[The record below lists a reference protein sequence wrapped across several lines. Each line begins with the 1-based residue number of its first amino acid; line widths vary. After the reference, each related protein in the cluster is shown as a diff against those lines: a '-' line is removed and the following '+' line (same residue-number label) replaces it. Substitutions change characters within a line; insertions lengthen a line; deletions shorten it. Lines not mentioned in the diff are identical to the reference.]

1 MEIDF
6 IKILVVSHEK
16 LVNTFKPCLFIAWH
30 YQEGQLIHVVGR
42 GGGGGCSNTGS
53 DILYIKKLL
62 KVWNVAG
69 MKNLTALHNTGSSL
83 GRNLCSSG
91 I

>member
-16 LVNTFKPCLFIAWH
+16 LVNTFKTCLFIAWH

-42 GGGGGCSNTGS
+42 GGG
-53 DILYIKKLL
+53 DVPILVVIYC
-62 KVWNVAG
+62 
-69 MKNLTALHNTGSSL
+69 TS
-83 GRNLCSSG
+83 RNC
-91 I
+91 